1 MDRHEEPLCIAILG
15 AGSIGCYLG
24 GCLLAT
30 DANKHCNVTFIGR
43 QRLQDDVRQ
52 HGLTMTDWRG
62 RDQHVDS
69 QHIHFTCEND
79 ALADADFILL
89 CVKSQDTQSAAAI
102 IKQYASDNAIVVSFQ
117 NGVTNGAVL
126 SELLSQQVIKGMVPF
141 NVFYQGKGHF
151 HCGTEGNLAIQDA
164 NKQCSSLVSCFNN
177 ASLPITVYD
186 NISNVQYGKLI
197 MNLNNAV
204 NALSGIPL
212 KEQLSNREYRKVI
225 ASALNE
231 ALTVLSAEG
240 IEPARTGK
248 VIPKLMPKIMAL
260 PNFLFNIVAA
270 STLKIDP
277 QARSSMYEDLVLGRR
292 TEIDYLNG
300 EIDRLGKKH
309 GIATP
314 VNSNIVALIK
324 QAERDQNGSPMLS
337 PSQLL

>member
-43 QRLQDDVRQ
+43 QRLRDDVRQ

-141 NVFYQGKGHF
+141 NVF
-151 HCGTEGNLAIQDA
+151 
-164 NKQCSSLVSCFNN
+164 
-177 ASLPITVYD
+177 
-186 NISNVQYGKLI
+186 
-197 MNLNNAV
+197 
-204 NALSGIPL
+204 
-212 KEQLSNREYRKVI
+212 
-225 ASALNE
+225 
-231 ALTVLSAEG
+231 
-240 IEPARTGK
+240 
-248 VIPKLMPKIMAL
+248 
-260 PNFLFNIVAA
+260 
-270 STLKIDP
+270 
-277 QARSSMYEDLVLGRR
+277 
-292 TEIDYLNG
+292 
-300 EIDRLGKKH
+300 
-309 GIATP
+309 
-314 VNSNIVALIK
+314 
-324 QAERDQNGSPMLS
+324 
-337 PSQLL
+337 